1 MVSIRSYRLGNKI
14 LSKELS
20 KEYKLLLKPLLEK
33 LIIIGV
39 SSKYTRAEREY
50 IFACISKK
58 NNCAYCYH
66 MHNKF
71 ANENGINDQ
80 QKKNIHYLLT
90 QQLDNETDAITSFA
104 ALANCLVKINGDQ

>member
-20 KEYKLLLKPLLEK
+20 KEHQQLLKPLLES
-33 LIIIGV
+33 LIINGI

-58 NNCAYCYH
+58 NDCAYCYH
-66 MHNKF
+66 MHKKFAENNGITKEQKENIHGILEKDLDLETSIIVHFSTLANKF
-71 ANENGINDQ
+71 VEFNER
-80 QKKNIHYLLT
+80 
-90 QQLDNETDAITSFA
+90 
-104 ALANCLVKINGDQ
+104 

>member
-1 MVSIRSYRLGNKI
+1 

-20 KEYKLLLKPLLEK
+20 REYQQLLTPLLEM
-33 LIIIGV
+33 LIINGV

-50 IFACISKK
+50 IFAYVSFENGCD
-58 NNCAYCYH
+58 YCYH

-71 ANENGINDQ
+71 ANRNGITDE

-90 QQLDNETDAITSFA
+90 QELDNETNAIISFA
-104 ALANCLVKINGDQ
+104 TLSNNLVNINKE